1 MTPAACMT
9 PRIGGAP
16 SSSRLA
22 SRACTASRDPTSRAT
37 ASTETPRI
45 SSARIAAILWRTSA
59 SLVSMSQSRLGGNGV
74 RPASTRRRAPRSAS
88 QAAISRPSAP
98 MPPVMRYAAS
108 GRHRNGSRT
117 GWPETGTKAGARN
130 SPSRSARM
138 DLAAVGST
146 VDSADAQSPMS
157 IADRD
162 VHEAAPQLGLLGAD
176 DPGES
181 PQTALAQRRVGDGLA
196 DAAGDDPQRG
206 RVVVIPLGQSAD
218 EIGHFRRQSDR
229 AVDVGLSRVRRPG
242 LG

>member
-9 PRIGGAP
+9 PRIGGTP

-45 SSARIAAILWRTSA
+45 SSARMAAILWRTSV
-59 SLVSMSQSRLGGNGV
+59 SLVSLSQSRLGGNGV

-88 QAAISRPSAP
+88 QAAISRPRAP

-117 GWPETGTKAGARN
+117 GSPETGTTTGARN

-138 DLAAVGST
+138 DLAGVRST
-146 VDSADAQSPMS
+146 VDSADA
-157 IADRD
+157 
-162 VHEAAPQLGLLGAD
+162 
-176 DPGES
+176 
-181 PQTALAQRRVGDGLA
+181 
-196 DAAGDDPQRG
+196 
-206 RVVVIPLGQSAD
+206 
-218 EIGHFRRQSDR
+218 
-229 AVDVGLSRVRRPG
+229 
-242 LG
+242 